1 MTGRADAGQEP
12 KGVPSA
18 GGAAAGPDSAHP
30 AAQSLGSRALRGSIW
45 AAAGHGTSLL
55 IRLGS
60 NLILTRLLFPEAFG
74 LMAIVFAFLTGLAMF
89 SDLGL
94 APSIVQSSRG
104 DDPRFL
110 NTAWTLQIIRG
121 IGLWVFSCLLA
132 WPVADFYDQPSIL
145 GLLPVAGL
153 GVLIAGFNSTS
164 LPRLQRHLA
173 VGKMTLVQL
182 AGQVSSVAVMLV
194 WALIHPTVWALV
206 GGGLAGSVVT
216 LVLSH
221 QVVADR
227 RDRFAWDRGAA
238 RDLFHFGK
246 WIFIS
251 TVLAFLVGS
260 SDRLIFGK
268 LVSVAT
274 LGVYSIAAMFATLPT
289 GVLHRVGSA
298 VVFPAFSRKT
308 EAMTGFESAY
318 RRSRRPLLALGGL
331 VVACIAASGPPLIET
346 LYDPRY
352 ADAGWILQLLA
363 FEAWFRILEVP
374 SGSALLALG
383 LPRWLAVAN
392 AFKLVGI
399 LALVPLG
406 YWLYGFPGA
415 IAGFAASEALRYAV
429 CAAGA
434 HRQGLPGAGA
444 DLLASAL
451 VAVAAG
457 CGLYA
462 SFAIGQAGGENLE
475 RLAGSVLTAFLAWL
489 PVAYFLVRREAAR
502 VAADLGF
509 PFR

>member
-1 MTGRADAGQEP
+1 MTGH
-12 KGVPSA
+12 
-18 GGAAAGPDSAHP
+18 GA
-30 AAQSLGSRALRGSIW
+30 
-45 AAAGHGTSLL
+45 SLL
-55 IRLGS
+55 IRLAS
-60 NLILTRLLFPEAFG
+60 NLVLTRLLFPEAFG
-74 LMAIVFAFLTGLAMF
+74 LMAIVSAFLTGLAMF

-104 DDPRFL
+104 DEPRFL
-110 NTAWTLQIIRG
+110 NTAWTLQITRG
-121 IGLWVFSCLLA
+121 IGLWGFSCLLA
-132 WPVADFYDQPSIL
+132 WPVAAFYDQPLIL
-145 GLLPVAGL
+145 GLLPVAGV

-164 LPRLQRHLA
+164 LPRLQRHLEVA
-173 VGKMTLVQL
+173 KMTLVSL
-182 AGQVSSVAVMLV
+182 AGQVLGVVVMLV

-206 GGGLAGSVVT
+206 GGGLAGNAVT
-216 LVLSH
+216 LLLSH
-221 QVVADR
+221 LVVADR
-227 RDRFAWDRGAA
+227 RDRLAWDRDAA
-238 RDLFHFGK
+238 RDIFRFGK
-246 WIFIS
+246 WIFLS

-268 LVSVAT
+268 LVSVAM
-274 LGVYSIAAMFATLPT
+274 LGVYSIASMFAMLPT
-289 GVLHRVGSA
+289 GVVHRIGSA

-318 RRSRRPLLALGGL
+318 RRSRRPLFALGGL
-331 VVACIAASGPPLIET
+331 VVACLAASGPPLIET

-363 FEAWFRILEVP
+363 IEAWFRILEVP

-406 YWLYGFPGA
+406 FWLYGFPGA
-415 IAGFAASEALRYAV
+415 IAGFALSETLRYAV

-434 HRQGLPGAGA
+434 HRQGLPCLGG
-444 DLLASAL
+444 DLLGSAL
-451 VAVAAG
+451 VAAAAG

-475 RLAGSVLTAFLAWL
+475 RLVGAVLTASLAWL
-489 PVAYFLVRREAAR
+489 PVSYVLMRREAGR
-502 VAADLGF
+502 LAADLGF
-509 PFR
+509 RVR